1 MPEAELGHGAGRLR
15 PPPPP
20 LHFAAVYN
28 LAHVGRSSLARMA
41 TAARATTAYTPGAP
55 RPVSGARGIHPDR
68 LVEGTT

>member
-28 LAHVGRSSLARMA
+28 LAHVGRSSLARMV
-41 TAARATTAYTPGAP
+41 TAGWPARAYTSGAP
-55 RPVSGARGIHPDR
+55 RPSQARVACT
-68 LVEGTT
+68 LTA